1 MLRILFISVPLA
13 LFFLEISATTHW
25 IVTETGKIQSKD
37 DTMFD
42 MKNPDDLLGFLELE
56 KKVASIENLTRLVAK
71 RARFAEESDKIYFG
85 ENQPIECKKA
95 IPIEDCN
102 FYQSSSLIT
111 KESETL
117 LQGYVESVDKFPEC
131 AALNFSLNFYEHLPA
146 MQERLLLKMN
156 PERAVLPTAKLDMFG
171 KRVAAHLK
179 ANQTNWQLYNLA
191 TLFWRAK
198 GEPVKAVNCIR
209 QALLRSPSS
218 YKHVTLL
225 HLGNVFHQSK
235 RSVEAAII
243 LHAAIDHS
251 SDEPESHW
259 TLGNIYSVLG
269 DYQRAIMC
277 YKNALRLDK
286 SLPIVEKNLLAVECH
301 VSVNQ
306 ALSEVMER
314 LQELLSDLEDAKLLK
329 QQRSRIESLVHKYKS
344 ITNIAERNFGTEVG
358 NRIMDLDDRLKSLV
372 DMVKTLSENMDFEK
386 RVLTKLNPQEGECLF
401 LEEIDAAVLYSS
413 FEHRISDILNEGL
426 NLKKGE
432 NHPLPWHPP
441 MCEEDFRRKFPQIP
455 NNVMNNF
462 LSPGKSN
469 KLKAQPSLMKHLREF
484 VDAELEA
491 DEELGQ
497 RIHAALEKELGPRH
511 LLRAFA
517 GLYWYAR
524 GELRLATKCLLSS
537 LLVCPEDES
546 VIPLTAMSSMLMSM
560 GLSEGAL
567 YLALRGIESNMSD
580 VGCNVL
586 LSSLYLLRDDLK
598 NAKLHLQQ
606 AFLNRPHGHLRSV
619 AHNIECH
626 IRKLY
631 HDKDFCE
638 SRVENGSDGDDYSS
652 KPNLDQCIKVTKN
665 K

>member
-1 MLRILFISVPLA
+1 
-13 LFFLEISATTHW
+13 
-25 IVTETGKIQSKD
+25 
-37 DTMFD
+37 
-42 MKNPDDLLGFLELE
+42 
-56 KKVASIENLTRLVAK
+56 
-71 RARFAEESDKIYFG
+71 
-85 ENQPIECKKA
+85 
-95 IPIEDCN
+95 
-102 FYQSSSLIT
+102 
-111 KESETL
+111 
-117 LQGYVESVDKFPEC
+117 
-131 AALNFSLNFYEHLPA
+131 

-497 RIHAALEKELGPRH
+497 RIHAALEKVVFFYFLSYFGLQKIHISRLIHRH
-511 LLRAFA
+511 HLVSIKVGRYRATIENYLIQFA
-517 GLYWYAR
+517 IIGLCYS
-524 GELRLATKCLLSS
+524 ENSKFLLSLQRLTS
-537 LLVCPEDES
+537 FS
-546 VIPLTAMSSMLMSM
+546 WHISIPLVEICPTACLW
-560 GLSEGAL
+560 
-567 YLALRGIESNMSD
+567 
-580 VGCNVL
+580 
-586 LSSLYLLRDDLK
+586 
-598 NAKLHLQQ
+598 KLI
-606 AFLNRPHGHLRSV
+606 AV
-619 AHNIECH
+619 
-626 IRKLY
+626 K
-631 HDKDFCE
+631 
-638 SRVENGSDGDDYSS
+638 
-652 KPNLDQCIKVTKN
+652 
-665 K
+665 